1 MGPWRAY
8 VARTA
13 MTEPTRL
20 DAIEIKLA
28 HLERAVSEL
37 SDALIH
43 QQREIELLSA
53 RDRQLK
59 DQLETLEAGSG
70 ASADGFEKPPHY

>member
-1 MGPWRAY
+1 
-8 VARTA
+8 
-13 MTEPTRL
+13 MTEPSRL

-43 QQREIELLSA
+43 QQREIERLTA
-53 RDRQLK
+53 ANRQLRG
-59 DQLETLEAGSG
+59 QLETLETGSGAGG

>member
-1 MGPWRAY
+1 
-8 VARTA
+8 

-28 HLERAVSEL
+28 HLERALTEI
-37 SDALIH
+37 SDALLH
-43 QQREIELLSA
+43 QQREIELLAA
-53 RDRQLK
+53 RNRQLK